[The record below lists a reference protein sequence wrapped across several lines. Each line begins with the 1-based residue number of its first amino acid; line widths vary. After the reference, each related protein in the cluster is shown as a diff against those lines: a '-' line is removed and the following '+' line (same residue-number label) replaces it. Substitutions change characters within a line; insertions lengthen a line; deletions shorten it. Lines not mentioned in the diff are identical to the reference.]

1 MSESTSQW
9 RLYGG
14 SGKRQNLLESSRRS
28 GDSPLK
34 QGEFYCSKRQCE
46 TECYG
51 GDPRRGRR
59 HRQQDASNS
68 LRSRNLW
75 RWRELNPRPK
85 EANQTFSGCSR
96 LIVLLGS
103 CTDAGILQTSPA
115 WFESLAALQARADK
129 QAS

>member
-34 QGEFYCSKRQCE
+34 QGEFYCSKHQCE

-75 RWRELNPRPK
+75 SSEGTCRTRSHARSP
-85 EANQTFSGCSR
+85 AAG
-96 LIVLLGS
+96 GA
-103 CTDAGILQTSPA
+103 AGIGNRGLS
-115 WFESLAALQARADK
+115 
-129 QAS
+129 